1 MNLLQKLALA
11 FVDILAVMVGFW
23 LALGLRLDFDWLA
36 MQRFLSNSHLCIY
49 LAVAVFGVVVF
60 YLLGLYEK
68 VWRYAGLYE
77 LRAVVCA
84 VAIVAVP
91 VEIAALCVGGALI
104 PRTCAPIAALVWIA
118 MVGGVRL
125 GLRSLAQQRDAY
137 ISGPQRRVLIFGAN
151 DDGELILRDMLHQ
164 KRGWNPIG
172 FIDSKAKRRLRIHGV
187 PVLGGLNDAQS
198 IIAQKQISDVI
209 AAAPPPEELRRLVQI
224 CASFENRVRLRLVPR
239 ISDVVAGSVKVS
251 RMREVRIED
260 LLERAPAVIDV
271 EKAAGYLKGKRVL
284 VTGAGGSI
292 GSEICRQAVK
302 LGASSVVLMGRG
314 ENSIYEIGV
323 ELRTAPVISFIGDLR
338 SRARMEE
345 LFRVHRPQVVF
356 HAAAHKHVPLMEL
369 SPAEAVSNN
378 VFGVEVLLD
387 MVEKYGAEKLIMIS
401 TDKAVNPTSVMGVT
415 KRMGELLMRKR
426 AIPGSAAVRF
436 GNVLGSRGSVIPTFK
451 KQIAAGGPVT
461 VTDPNMTRYFMTIP
475 EAVTLV
481 LEAGSMAHLGEIYIL
496 DMGQPVKI
504 IDLARNL
511 IRLSGFEPDID
522 IPIKVVGLRPG
533 EKMHEEL
540 VNTGEETAAT
550 EAEKITRVTAPPPGA
565 DWPGEHFAELRRA
578 CERSDDAECLRLL
591 KILVPQFQHQ

>member
-36 MQRFLSNSHLCIY
+36 MQRFLSYEHLCIY
-49 LAVAVFGVVVF
+49 LAVAVFAVVVF

-68 VWRYAGLYE
+68 AWRYAGFYE
-77 LRAVVCA
+77 LRSVVCA
-84 VAIVAVP
+84 VFIVLIP
-91 VEIAALCVGGALI
+91 VEMVALGVGGALI
-104 PRTCAPIAALVWIA
+104 PRTCAPIAAFAWAA

-125 GLRSLAQQRDAY
+125 GLRSFAQQSSESYD
-137 ISGPQRRVLIFGAN
+137 GPQRRVLIVGAN
-151 DDGELILRDMLHQ
+151 DDGELILRDLMHQ
-164 KRGWNPIG
+164 KRGWQIIG
-172 FIDSKAKRRLRIHGV
+172 LLDSAANRRLRIHGV
-187 PVLGGLNDAQS
+187 PVLGGIDDAQQ

-209 AAAPPPEELRRLVQI
+209 VAVSRSEELRKLVQI
-224 CASFENRVRLRLVPR
+224 CASFENRVQLRLMPR
-239 ISDVVAGSVKVS
+239 ISDVVAGNVKVS
-251 RMREVRIED
+251 RMREVQIDD
-260 LLERAPAVIDV
+260 LLERNPVSVDV
-271 EKAAGYLKGKRVL
+271 EKVAGYLKGKRVL

-292 GSEICRQAVK
+292 GSEICRQAVR
-302 LGASSVVLMGRG
+302 LGAASVILMGRG

-323 ELRTAPVISFIGDLR
+323 ELRTAPVIAFIGDLR

-345 LFRVHRPQVVF
+345 LFKVHRPQVVF

-387 MVEKYGAEKLIMIS
+387 MAEKYGVEKLIMIS

-415 KRMGELLMRKR
+415 KRMGELLMIKR

-475 EAVTLV
+475 EAVSLV
-481 LEAGSMAHLGEIYIL
+481 LDAGAMARLGEIYIL

-540 VNTGEETAAT
+540 VNTGEESVPT
-550 EAEKITRVTAPPPGA
+550 EVAKITKVTAVLPYPE
-565 DWPGEHFAELRRA
+565 WPGEHLEELREA
-578 CERSDDAECLRLL
+578 CRRSDDAECLRLL
-591 KILVPQFQHQ
+591 KVLVPQFQHQ